1 MRRVRLD
8 LPSELANEH
17 ANVTSFRA
25 IVRSPDCFQE
35 FGIGNW
41 SVGFCEEVVKEFA
54 FLRCEANLA
63 SVRADAVG
71 AEVNLTVF
79 KLHHDLFFFPSRF
92 VYPPAQN
99 GRNSSQKARST
110 ERFPNIVID
119 SGLES
124 SDFFLHRVTLS
135 DCDEGDL
142 RFGRELSPCSRS
154 SSIRGEV
161 RFEDY
166 EIRTGSAQAFPAVFR
181 AVGLLNFVPA
191 GRKYRSQAL
200 PRSSVFIDDENQPR
214 FHSGYLSYE
223 NENSTRRPL

>member
-1 MRRVRLD
+1 MRRVRLE

-41 SVGFCEEVVKEFA
+41 SVGFREEVVKEFA
-54 FLRCEANLA
+54 FLRCEADLA
-63 SVRADAVG
+63 FVRGDAVC
-71 AEVNLTVF
+71 AEVDPTILE
-79 KLHHDLFFFPSRF
+79 LHHDLFFYSSSL

-99 GRNSSQKARST
+99 GRNSSQKATST

-119 SGLES
+119 SGLEC
-124 SDFFLHRVTLS
+124 SDFFLLRVTSS

-154 SSIRGEV
+154 SSISGEV

-166 EIRTGSAQAFPAVFR
+166 EIRTDSAQAFPAVLR

-191 GRKYRSQAL
+191 SRKY
-200 PRSSVFIDDENQPR
+200 
-214 FHSGYLSYE
+214 
-223 NENSTRRPL
+223 